1 MAVEVLFFDVGSSLG
16 IVNIIVHEF
25 QKDQEIFRFFY
36 LLILHELDV
45 KVVFDQF
52 QKNEAAISEHLSDFR
67 SFDQKLFDCGEQ
79 TVQTFFICDCDQL
92 SLKAF
97 SLAVDVMQDLSLFL
111 SDVWVGFVQKK
122 RNFLHYFVFL

>member
-25 QKDQEIFRFFY
+25 QKDQEISRFFY

-67 SFDQKLFDCGEQ
+67 SFNQKLFDCGEQ
-79 TVQTFFICDCDQL
+79 TVQAFFICDCD
-92 SLKAF
+92 
-97 SLAVDVMQDLSLFL
+97 
-111 SDVWVGFVQKK
+111 
-122 RNFLHYFVFL
+122 